1 MKPRCP
7 NHSAHWVRRAPH
19 QLFIALAGFAILI
32 SAGCSSN
39 KTQTINES
47 YLQSVTR
54 LSDGLT
60 QHVDDVSRLARA
72 TTALQEA
79 DNLIREA
86 AQRRVGAAAT
96 VSEINAD
103 YNTTAEQLGS
113 IVSTN
118 QSASSN
124 DVETLI
130 ELIATF
136 QSALTSEELVEL
148 YPERAEFAAQTLML
162 LDGN

>member
-1 MKPRCP
+1 M
-7 NHSAHWVRRAPH
+7 HWVRRAPH
-19 QLFIALAGFAILI
+19 HLFIALAGFAILI

-47 YLQSVTR
+47 YVQSVTR

-86 AQRRVGAAAT
+86 AQRRVRAAVT
-96 VSEINAD
+96 FSEINAD

-113 IVSTN
+113 IVSAN
-118 QSASSN
+118 QSAN
-124 DVETLI
+124 ADDVEVLI

-136 QSALTSEELVEL
+136 QSSLTSEELNEL

>member
-1 MKPRCP
+1 MRSRCP
-7 NHSAHWVRRAPH
+7 NHPAHWARRAPRH
-19 QLFIALAGFAILI
+19 LFIALAGFAILI

-39 KTQTINES
+39 KTQTVNES
-47 YLQSVTR
+47 YVQSVTR

-86 AQRRVGAAAT
+86 AQRRVGAAVT
-96 VSEINAD
+96 FSEINAD

-113 IVSTN
+113 IVSAN
-118 QSASSN
+118 QSAN
-124 DVETLI
+124 ADDVEVLI

-136 QSALTSEELVEL
+136 QSSLTSEELNEL
-148 YPERAEFAAQTLML
+148 YPERAEFAAQTLQL
-162 LDGN
+162 LSGN

>member
-39 KTQTINES
+39 KTQTINGS
-47 YLQSVTR
+47 YVQSVTR

-60 QHVDDVSRLARA
+60 QHVDDVARLARA

-96 VSEINAD
+96 FSEINAD
-103 YNTTAEQLGS
+103 YDTTAEQLGS

>member
-19 QLFIALAGFAILI
+19 QLFIALTGFAILI

-86 AQRRVGAAAT
+86 AQRRVGAVANF
-96 VSEINAD
+96 SKINAD
-103 YNTTAEQLGS
+103 YDATAEQLNSS
-113 IVSTN
+113 ISAN
-118 QSASSN
+118 QSANSD
-124 DVETLI
+124 DVEALI

-136 QSALTSEELVEL
+136 QSALTSEELIAL

>member
-1 MKPRCP
+1 MQSRCP
-7 NHSAHWVRRAPH
+7 NHSAYWVRPAPRH
-19 QLFIALAGFAILI
+19 LFIALAGFAILI

-39 KTQTINES
+39 KTQAINES
-47 YLQSVTR
+47 YVQSVTR

-86 AQRRVGAAAT
+86 AQRRVGAAVT
-96 VSEINAD
+96 FSEINAD

-113 IVSTN
+113 IVSAN
-118 QSASSN
+118 QSAN
-124 DVETLI
+124 ADDVEVLI

-136 QSALTSEELVEL
+136 QSSLTSEELNEL
-148 YPERAEFAAQTLML
+148 YPERAEFAAQTLQL
-162 LDGN
+162 LSGN

>member
-1 MKPRCP
+1 
-7 NHSAHWVRRAPH
+7 
-19 QLFIALAGFAILI
+19 LAGFAILI

-47 YLQSVTR
+47 YVQSVTR

-86 AQRRVGAAAT
+86 AQRRVGAVANF
-96 VSEINAD
+96 SEINAD
-103 YNTTAEQLGS
+103 YDATAEQLNSS
-113 IVSTN
+113 ISAN
-118 QSASSN
+118 QSANSD
-124 DVETLI
+124 DVEALI

-136 QSALTSEELVEL
+136 QSALTSEELIEL

>member
-1 MKPRCP
+1 M
-7 NHSAHWVRRAPH
+7 SAKACGDRFSAR
-19 QLFIALAGFAILI
+19 ILG
-32 SAGCSSN
+32 SMPSPMRS
-39 KTQTINES
+39 
-47 YLQSVTR
+47 
-54 LSDGLT
+54 
-60 QHVDDVSRLARA
+60 
-72 TTALQEA
+72 
-79 DNLIREA
+79 
-86 AQRRVGAAAT
+86 

>member
-47 YLQSVTR
+47 YVQSVTR

-96 VSEINAD
+96 FSEINAD

-136 QSALTSEELVEL
+136 QSAVTSEELVEL

>member
-1 MKPRCP
+1 VQSRCP
-7 NHSAHWVRRAPH
+7 NHSAHWVQPVQRH
-19 QLFIALAGFAILI
+19 LFVALAGFAILI

-47 YLQSVTR
+47 YVQSVTR

-86 AQRRVGAAAT
+86 AQRRVGAVANF
-96 VSEINAD
+96 SEINAD
-103 YNTTAEQLGS
+103 YDATAEQLNSS
-113 IVSTN
+113 ISAN
-118 QSASSN
+118 QSANSG

-136 QSALTSEELVEL
+136 QSALTNEELVEL

>member
-1 MKPRCP
+1 M
-7 NHSAHWVRRAPH
+7 
-19 QLFIALAGFAILI
+19 
-32 SAGCSSN
+32 
-39 KTQTINES
+39 
-47 YLQSVTR
+47 QSVTR

-60 QHVDDVSRLARA
+60 QHVDDVARLARA

-79 DNLIREA
+79 NNLIREA

-96 VSEINAD
+96 FSEINAD

-118 QSASSN
+118 QSANSN

-136 QSALTSEELVEL
+136 QSALTSEELVGLYSERVEL
-148 YPERAEFAAQTLML
+148 AAPTSML

>member
-1 MKPRCP
+1 VQVAAVTK
-7 NHSAHWVRRAPH
+7 HK
-19 QLFIALAGFAILI
+19 L
-32 SAGCSSN
+32 
-39 KTQTINES
+39 INES
-47 YLQSVTR
+47 YVQSVTR

-86 AQRRVGAAAT
+86 AQRRVGAAVT
-96 VSEINAD
+96 FSEINAD

-113 IVSTN
+113 IVSAN
-118 QSASSN
+118 QSAN
-124 DVETLI
+124 ADDVEVLI

-136 QSALTSEELVEL
+136 QSSLTSEELNEL
-148 YPERAEFAAQTLML
+148 YPERAEFAAQTLQL
-162 LDGN
+162 LSGN

>member
-1 MKPRCP
+1 MQSRCP
-7 NHSAHWVRRAPH
+7 NHSAHWVRPAPRH
-19 QLFIALAGFAILI
+19 LFIALAGFAILI

-47 YLQSVTR
+47 YVQSVTR

-86 AQRRVGAAAT
+86 AQRRVGAAVT
-96 VSEINAD
+96 FSEINAD

-113 IVSTN
+113 IVSAN
-118 QSASSN
+118 QSAN
-124 DVETLI
+124 TDDVKLLI

-136 QSALTSEELVEL
+136 QSALTNEELIEL

>member
-1 MKPRCP
+1 
-7 NHSAHWVRRAPH
+7 
-19 QLFIALAGFAILI
+19 LAGFAILI

-47 YLQSVTR
+47 YVQSVTR

-86 AQRRVGAAAT
+86 AQRRVGAVANF
-96 VSEINAD
+96 SEINAD
-103 YNTTAEQLGS
+103 YDATAEQLNSS
-113 IVSTN
+113 ISAN
-118 QSASSN
+118 QSANSG

-136 QSALTSEELVEL
+136 QSALTNEELVEL

>member
-1 MKPRCP
+1 VQSRCP
-7 NHSAHWVRRAPH
+7 NHSAHWVRPAPRH
-19 QLFIALAGFAILI
+19 LFIALAGFAILI

-39 KTQTINES
+39 KTQTVNES
-47 YLQSVTR
+47 YVQSVTR

-86 AQRRVGAAAT
+86 AQRRVGALADF
-96 VSEINAD
+96 SKINAD
-103 YNTTAEQLGS
+103 YDATAEQLNSS
-113 IVSTN
+113 ISAN
-118 QSASSN
+118 QSANSG

-136 QSALTSEELVEL
+136 QSALTSEELIEL